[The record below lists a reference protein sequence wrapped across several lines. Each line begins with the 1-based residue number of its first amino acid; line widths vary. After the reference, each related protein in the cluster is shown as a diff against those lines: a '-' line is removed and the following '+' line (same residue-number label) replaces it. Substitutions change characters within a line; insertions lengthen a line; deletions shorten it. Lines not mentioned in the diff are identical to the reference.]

1 MMSNHT
7 SLTGNLTR
15 DPELRY
21 TTGGKAV
28 ANFGLAVNRR
38 YQQGGEW
45 QDDTSFFDVTAWG
58 DLGENIAHS
67 VSKGQR
73 VTVTGRLDQRSWE
86 TDAGEKRYK
95 IEIVASDVAASMQF
109 ATLKITKTVREQA
122 DHDDDHA
129 LEEAF

>member
-1 MMSNHT
+1 MSNHT

>member
-1 MMSNHT
+1 MSNHT

-21 TTGGKAV
+21 TNGGKAV

-38 YQQGGEW
+38 FQQNGEW
-45 QDDTSFFDVTAWG
+45 QDSTSFFDVTAWG
-58 DLGENIAHS
+58 DLGENIGQS

-73 VTVTGRLDQRSWE
+73 VTVTGRLEQRSWE

-95 IEIVASDVAASMQF
+95 IEVVANDVAASMQF
-109 ATLKITKTVREQA
+109 ATLHITKTVRE
-122 DHDDDHA
+122 HA
-129 LEEAF
+129 ETAGNSEPEAA